1 MTPDQKT
8 RCGRAAGSAVARLS
22 PLAGGCLAEVLRAD
36 LADGRSVVVKA
47 GREGDRLDIE
57 GRSLLSLKD
66 DGGLPVPRLYL
77 IDPDLLVMEHLP
89 NDGGLDAAAQ
99 RDAAGHVAALHAKP
113 RDGYGYREDTRI
125 GPLHQPNPAAD
136 KWVPFFRD
144 HRLLSMG
151 HVAME
156 RGGLSA
162 ANYAALE
169 TLADRLDSLIG
180 EPKYPSLLHG
190 DLWTGNVLTAGGR
203 ITGFIDPAIY
213 HGDAEMDLAFSTLF
227 GTFGEDFFDAYRE
240 IRPFDY
246 RGFLEVRRDL
256 YNLYPLL
263 VHTALFGGGY
273 ANSVARIVRRFTG

>member
-1 MTPDQKT
+1 M
-8 RCGRAAGSAVARLS
+8 
-22 PLAGGCLAEVLRAD
+22 AEVLRAD
-36 LADGRSVVVKA
+36 LANGSSVVVKA
-47 GREGDRLDIE
+47 GRESDRLDIE
-57 GRSLLSLKD
+57 GRSLRALNE

-99 RDAAGHVAALHAKP
+99 RDAAGHIAALHAKP
-113 RDGYGYREDTRI
+113 SDGYGYDEDTRI

-144 HRLLSMG
+144 HRLLFMG
-151 HVAME
+151 QVAME

-169 TLADRLDSLIG
+169 RLAGRLDSLIG
-180 EPKYPSLLHG
+180 EPDHPSLLHG
-190 DLWTGNVLTAGGR
+190 DLWTGNVLTSGGR

-246 RGFLEVRRDL
+246 TGFLEVRRDL

-263 VHTALFGGGY
+263 VHTALFGAGY
-273 ANSVARIVRRFTG
+273 ANSVARIVHRFIG

>member
-1 MTPDQKT
+1 
-8 RCGRAAGSAVARLS
+8 
-22 PLAGGCLAEVLRAD
+22 LAEVLRAD

-47 GREGDRLDIE
+47 GRDSDRLDIE
-57 GRSLLSLKD
+57 GRSLRTLGE

-89 NDGGLDAAAQ
+89 NAGGLDAAAQ
-99 RDAAGHVAALHAKP
+99 RDAAGLIAALHAKP
-113 RDGYGYREDTRI
+113 GDGYGYGEDTRI
-125 GPLHQPNPAAD
+125 GPLHQPNPPAD
-136 KWVPFFRD
+136 KWVPFYRD
-144 HRLLSMG
+144 HRLLFMG
-151 HVAME
+151 RVAME

-162 ANYAALE
+162 AGYAALE
-169 TLADRLDSLIG
+169 RLAGRLESLIG
-180 EPKYPSLLHG
+180 EPEHPSLLHG
-190 DLWTGNVLTAGGR
+190 DLWTGNVLASGGR

-227 GTFGEDFFDAYRE
+227 GTFGDAFFNAYRE

-246 RGFLEVRRDL
+246 AGFLDVRRDL

-273 ANSVARIVRRFTG
+273 ANSVARIVQRFTG